1 MGIFISTFIF
11 LIFKHLINKSIL
23 KNDKSEAILLK
34 YDELFRQRIIMIL
47 MAGSLLLTAAGV
59 AISRGVFFKELM
71 LVDRYLL
78 YSVVSIGVVYL
89 LFIMFSEGRIR
100 QVIGIISLPLSL
112 IFCLHSY
119 YKAIPQVLFYE
130 RSHEADIY
138 DLKHHRTTNNKMFG
152 FSPQSLALFEES
164 LQRKIYQFP
173 KSRFDTLENILA
185 KPLDNQS
192 FKNINL
198 NFSFLN
204 KVNEVYGGVK
214 ISYFNN
220 QDFYLSE
227 KDFDNTFFVVL
238 KNEQTGETFLI
249 YPQRPCLIRKDFL
262 RTHHLFSPGFVT
274 MIQQDC
280 VKRGYYRIGL
290 LVFENEKADLR
301 YTQQYT
307 RIENTK
313 MIDWM
318 QSFGYY

>member
-1 MGIFISTFIF
+1 
-11 LIFKHLINKSIL
+11 
-23 KNDKSEAILLK
+23 
-34 YDELFRQRIIMIL
+34 
-47 MAGSLLLTAAGV
+47 
-59 AISRGVFFKELM
+59 M

-78 YSVVSIGVVYL
+78 YSVVSIAVVYL
-89 LFIMFSEGRIR
+89 LVIMFSEGKIRRI
-100 QVIGIISLPLSL
+100 IGIISLPLSL
-112 IFCLHSY
+112 FFCLHSY

-164 LQRKIYQFP
+164 LRKNIYQFP

-185 KPLDNQS
+185 KPIDNQS
-192 FKNINL
+192 FKKINL
-198 NFSFLN
+198 NFSFID
-204 KVNEVYGGVK
+204 KVNDVYGGVK

-220 QDFYLSE
+220 PDFYLSE
-227 KDFDNTFFVVL
+227 KDLDNTFFIVL
-238 KNEQTGETFLI
+238 KNEQTGEAFLI
-249 YPQRPCLIRKDFL
+249 YPQRPSPLRKDFL
-262 RTHHLFSPGFVT
+262 KTRQLFSPGFT
-274 MIQQDC
+274 AMIQQDC

-290 LVFENEKADLR
+290 LVFENDKADLR